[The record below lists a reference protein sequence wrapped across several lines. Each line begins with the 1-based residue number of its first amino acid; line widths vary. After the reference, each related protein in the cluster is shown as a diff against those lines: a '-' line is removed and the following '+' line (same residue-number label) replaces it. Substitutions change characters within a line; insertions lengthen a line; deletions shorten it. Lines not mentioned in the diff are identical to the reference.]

1 MKLIIAL
8 CLVTLAMASG
18 ALKEHKKK
26 AYKAGYA
33 AAKMEESELWGWH
46 SFMLYHLAESHV
58 AHAPKHNDTH
68 AVKHYN
74 GVKAALGPHEETLR
88 NSFHAGYAAVK
99 MEESELWG
107 WHSFTHAISHV
118 AHEAEH
124 DVSHA
129 VKDAASAVKSM
140 VMAHK
145 C

>member
-1 MKLIIAL
+1 MKLLIAL
-8 CLVTLAMASG
+8 CLVTLAMAYSPHEEI
-18 ALKEHKKK
+18 LMK
-26 AYKAGYA
+26 AYQAGYA
-33 AAKMEESELWGWH
+33 AAE
-46 SFMLYHLAESHV
+46 
-58 AHAPKHNDTH
+58 
-68 AVKHYN
+68 
-74 GVKAALGPHEETLR
+74 
-88 NSFHAGYAAVK
+88 